1 MQRVNCL
8 FIASHN
14 TVVVEDLEQE
24 IYYFKMRACTGAG
37 EGKTSHII
45 ALDTLTCSQMPCP
58 QCQPPLGCTTRP
70 PGM

>member
-1 MQRVNCL
+1 MGLHCLLKDYLWIVSIQRINYL

-24 IYYFKMRACTGAG
+24 IYYFKMRSCTGAG

-45 ALDTLTCSQMPCP
+45 ALDTLTC
-58 QCQPPLGCTTRP
+58 
-70 PGM
+70 